1 MIEKLTFLQG
11 VLAGIVISVKN
22 ISDPEFQ
29 AIKNNSYLT
38 TTERER
44 LLKEKYFSGTIQDCK
59 HFDDLLKILA
69 GESTKQN

>member
-11 VLAGIVISVKN
+11 VLAGIVIGVKN

-38 TTERER
+38 TAEKER
-44 LLKEKYFSGTIQDCK
+44 LLREKYFSGSIQDCN

-69 GESTKQN
+69 GEDTKQN